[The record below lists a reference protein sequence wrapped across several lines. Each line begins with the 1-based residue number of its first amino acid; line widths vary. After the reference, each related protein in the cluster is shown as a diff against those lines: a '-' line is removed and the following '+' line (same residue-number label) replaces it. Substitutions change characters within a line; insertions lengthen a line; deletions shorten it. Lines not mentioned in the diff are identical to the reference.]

1 MVLRKEAER
10 CTRCRRRGWRRSSE
24 ALRRRCRRP
33 ALCGPLAGIL
43 LLVTARH
50 GDPRRRVPPRRRRD
64 PQLRRHFRFGWAGT
78 QDGASQACNLQL
90 RSPETG
96 THAYGTYWRGPT
108 LTVRG
113 PTVAIPPERD
123 RAGGARAE
131 QGTWGLAAS
140 GGLGVSSSLL
150 GLVPGRSRSRRRLL
164 TPGAARGPG
173 WAAQSLPEQGL
184 SALPGLC
191 GPVRPRQSTQAAP
204 HPLCWMGSMVWAASR
219 GRRRPVRRA
228 GACSGVTAGLAQ
240 PSRAA
245 LRI

>member
-1 MVLRKEAER
+1 MAGTGLGLGAWLHAGTPGCSRRGGLPVVLRKEAER

-64 PQLRRHFRFGWAGT
+64 PQLRRQVRFGWAGT
-78 QDGASQACNLQL
+78 QDGASQAWNLQL

-113 PTVAIPPERD
+113 PTVAIPPLVPLPLDLEDQGDEALHRKLVPV
-123 RAGGARAE
+123 GHGARR
-131 QGTWGLAAS
+131 AAA
-140 GGLGVSSSLL
+140 LQL
-150 GLVPGRSRSRRRLL
+150 
-164 TPGAARGPG
+164 RGP
-173 WAAQSLPEQGL
+173 
-184 SALPGLC
+184 ALNR
-191 GPVRPRQSTQAAP
+191 GP
-204 HPLCWMGSMVWAASR
+204 
-219 GRRRPVRRA
+219 
-228 GACSGVTAGLAQ
+228 LALQ
-240 PSRAA
+240 K
-245 LRI
+245 

>member
-1 MVLRKEAER
+1 MSLQQLLKIVHWRRRWLGLGAWLHAGRPGCSRRGGLPMVLRKEAER

-78 QDGASQACNLQL
+78 QDGASQAWNLQL

-113 PTVAIPPERD
+113 PTVAIPPHHCSSPRMP
-123 RAGGARAE
+123 APS
-131 QGTWGLAAS
+131 LA
-140 GGLGVSSSLL
+140 
-150 GLVPGRSRSRRRLL
+150 RRRCPSAHH
-164 TPGAARGPG
+164 TPACARPLPRT
-173 WAAQSLPEQGL
+173 SLFPTRP
-184 SALPGLC
+184 AL
-191 GPVRPRQSTQAAP
+191 
-204 HPLCWMGSMVWAASR
+204 VW
-219 GRRRPVRRA
+219 
-228 GACSGVTAGLAQ
+228 
-240 PSRAA
+240 
-245 LRI
+245 

>member
-33 ALCGPLAGIL
+33 ALCGSLAGIL

-64 PQLRRHFRFGWAGT
+64 PQLRRQVRFGWAGT
-78 QDGASQACNLQL
+78 QDGASQAWNLQL

-113 PTVAIPPERD
+113 PTVAIPPCFLPFGSIFPAAYFSVRPLKLFPGNFPSEIYLFQTKSHTPKRSKPTPICPLAQEHTRHVKRTTVANAD
-123 RAGGARAE
+123 VMPARRSATPAARLPARVARMVVPGAGTTAKPRFLARHPLISLGARA
-131 QGTWGLAAS
+131 TFW
-140 GGLGVSSSLL
+140 LG
-150 GLVPGRSRSRRRLL
+150 
-164 TPGAARGPG
+164 
-173 WAAQSLPEQGL
+173 
-184 SALPGLC
+184 
-191 GPVRPRQSTQAAP
+191 
-204 HPLCWMGSMVWAASR
+204 
-219 GRRRPVRRA
+219 
-228 GACSGVTAGLAQ
+228 
-240 PSRAA
+240 
-245 LRI
+245 